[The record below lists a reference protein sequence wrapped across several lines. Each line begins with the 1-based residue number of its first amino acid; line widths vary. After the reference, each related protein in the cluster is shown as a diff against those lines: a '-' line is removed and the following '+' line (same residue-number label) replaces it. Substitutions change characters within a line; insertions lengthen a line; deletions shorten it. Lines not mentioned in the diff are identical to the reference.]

1 MKTKC
6 SNLEIT
12 IIIFHTSAD
21 WKPFL
26 ALNFAR
32 KKNAAFEVLLVEL
45 NTESDKG
52 YERPGREIVQP
63 TILPYNQTLVVQ
75 Q

>member
-32 KKNAAFEVLLVEL
+32 KKNDASEVLVVEL
-45 NTESDKG
+45 NTKSEKG
-52 YERPGREIVQP
+52 YARPGREIVQP
-63 TILPYNQTLVVQ
+63 TILPYDQTLVAQ